1 MSDVYDTLDRAFAAP
16 DRIALVRAVDVA
28 MEALGASIASASV
41 RDALDAV
48 IDASL
53 RVGLRA
59 GAGRSPVHVDEL
71 YARVA
76 DASGLSPGAA
86 IEVTQ
91 MFAAWLVDRLRP
103 DLREALR
110 DDLGADWSALLA
122 DPPARATAREPTH
135 RRVPPMPGPLRTL
148 ADGAPGSQRPLAT
161 AQPRPG
167 QPDSVA
173 ASDDPKADRKLSAG
187 RPRDPSTTDRAVSRA
202 EPGAG
207 PRSLSRYED

>member
-1 MSDVYDTLDRAFAAP
+1 MSDVYDTLERAFAAP

-91 MFAAWLVDRLRP
+91 MFATWLVDRLRP

-110 DDLGADWSALLA
+110 DDLG
-122 DPPARATAREPTH
+122 
-135 RRVPPMPGPLRTL
+135 
-148 ADGAPGSQRPLAT
+148 
-161 AQPRPG
+161 
-167 QPDSVA
+167 
-173 ASDDPKADRKLSAG
+173 DRKS
-187 RPRDPSTTDRAVSRA
+187 VV
-202 EPGAG
+202 
-207 PRSLSRYED
+207 